1 MGYPH
6 DKVSTPLN
14 VVVSGFSR
22 IELHKFYIIYVNTSF
37 IIFNTAFKI
46 EKKCGDSYFLL
57 LLFSSV
63 QLLSHVRLFATP

>member
-46 EKKCGDSYFLL
+46 EKKMW
-57 LLFSSV
+57 
-63 QLLSHVRLFATP
+63 R